1 MTFKIDDIR
10 KRAFTINSHNKMKKF
25 KGTSVFAKTIK
36 FFEDTYLI
44 YVENNINEVE
54 RVFSEPT
61 DDETCVL
68 LFFLFIK
75 KKLQIS
81 DPLEFI
87 GSDNQGSSNSPRVN
101 GKEAIIYT
109 TDEQRQWGAEIQ
121 ENFYWFMNNILDN
134 ATLDL
139 FLEASIRRFN
149 IEAREYDFDGLIKNG
164 YIGETANVDGFFYNQ
179 IRRIVQRNFNETGN
193 NVDILAVNNI
203 EVIFRRVLSAI
214 TTPHANMEY
223 VRQLVHEN
231 LNNLSR
237 IRERIDY
244 DRNLAIIEAT
254 NIIEHT
260 RDSFYDTV
268 LTNSSGVIE
277 LYYVKQQY
285 DIINQMQNDLD
296 KLKSEFAKKI
306 RDPDWLN
313 SVIN

>member
-1 MTFKIDDIR
+1 MTFKIDYIR
-10 KRAFTINSHNKMKKF
+10 KRAFTINSHNKIKKF
-25 KGTSVFAKTIK
+25 KGTSVFAETIK

-44 YVENNINEVE
+44 YVDNNINEVE

-109 TDEQRQWGAEIQ
+109 TEEQRQWGGEIQ

-149 IEAREYDFDGLIKNG
+149 IEAREYGFDGLIKNG

-223 VRQLVHEN
+223 VRQLVNEN

-260 RDSFYDTV
+260 RDSFGDTV